1 MSRTKEPRTKD
12 PKKLVSQEQ
21 LAANRANAALSTG
34 PRTPEGKTRS
44 AQNSRKHGFTASTF
58 AVVRLEEIDDVARL
72 KDDLVACH
80 HPVNSQELFAIER
93 IALAQQALLRS
104 ARLENGMFTTC
115 LNESLTDDGR
125 PLIGISPHL
134 VDQDNQIVQAQNLNF
149 LLAEGFQRLINKS
162 PDGWSLFLRYQ
173 AQTERLYRRAI
184 EDFERL
190 KALRHELPNEPIV
203 EAQPE
208 PNETTCTPGQTNPIA
223 AASPPLPPHPLPHP
237 PEHYGPDGELRFPF
251 DSPPPQP
258 LPQAPNLP
266 NPRRG
271 PPKPPPVPLT

>member
-1 MSRTKEPRTKD
+1 MSRTKKT
-12 PKKLVSQEQ
+12 VSANQ
-21 LAANRANAALSTG
+21 LAANRANAAQSTG
-34 PRTPEGKTRS
+34 PRTPEGKSRS

-58 AVVRLEEIDDVARL
+58 AVVRLEDIDSVARL
-72 KDDLVACH
+72 KEDLVACYQ
-80 HPVNSQELFAIER
+80 PVNSQELFAIER

-134 VDQDNQIVQAQNLNF
+134 VDQDNQIVQAQNRNF
-149 LLAEGFQRLINKS
+149 LLAEGFQRLIHKS

-184 EDFERL
+184 EDFDRL

-203 EAQPE
+203 DAQPE
-208 PNETTCTPGQTNPIA
+208 PTETACVPGQTNP
-223 AASPPLPPHPLPHP
+223 SPPPHP
-237 PEHYGPDGELRFPF
+237 PEHYGPDGELLFPF
-251 DSPPPQP
+251 DSPSPRPPA
-258 LPQAPNLP
+258 QAPNLP
-266 NPRRG
+266 NPRQG
-271 PPKPPPVPLT
+271 PPPPPPVPLA